1 MNAKKLRYV
10 NDAIFSFE
18 TLKSDIEKKI
28 DTVVVKSTTNK
39 SFIEQENKH

>member
-10 NDAIFSFE
+10 NDAIFSSE